1 MRGMCDAP
9 SRALARRRR
18 PSVPRPHS
26 LTHEPQAGPSC
37 IPSLMD
43 PRWAYMSVFVFD
55 VNTLGVVHV
64 PHLRKP
70 NGRGRET
77 GVASGRRARGAAR
90 RAAETSAQARGPTGL
105 HQYQERKQGFS
116 TRQLNERPERPA
128 AALRV
133 HPGGT
138 SARPV
143 TASHTRRTLAR
154 GRCDR
159 PICEVRL

>member
-43 PRWAYMSVFVFD
+43 PRWAYLSVFVFD
-55 VNTLGVVHV
+55 FNTLGVVHV

-70 NGRGRET
+70 TAGGGDGTAT
-77 GVASGRRARGAAR
+77 GRARVRLAR
-90 RAAETSAQARGPTGL
+90 RASAC
-105 HQYQERKQGFS
+105 
-116 TRQLNERPERPA
+116 
-128 AALRV
+128 V
-133 HPGGT
+133 GGG
-138 SARPV
+138 RLD
-143 TASHTRRTLAR
+143 TRRDVR
-154 GRCDR
+154 
-159 PICEVRL
+159 EVAPSGAVEQR